1 MAQNEIITVFKKIF
15 IYLAEPGLSCS
26 MQYYFSCGMWDL
38 VPPPGTEPDFPALGV
53 QSLNHWT
60 TREVSR

>member
-1 MAQNEIITVFKKIF
+1 M
-15 IYLAEPGLSCS
+15 YLAALGLGCS

-38 VPPPGTEPDFPALGV
+38 VPLPGTEPDFPALGV

-60 TREVSR
+60 TREVPR